1 MTDSAKQFWIWF
13 QEINNTYL
21 FLDQVD
27 ETGNERVLNDLSTA
41 LHNR

>member
-1 MTDSAKQFWIWF
+1 MTDSAKQFWNWF
-13 QEINNTYL
+13 QENNNAYL

-27 ETGNERVLNDLSTA
+27 KTENERVLNDLSTA